1 MRILVVDD
9 QQTNRAILHWLL
21 EEDQH
26 EVLEAENGRVAVQ
39 MYEENHDIDM
49 VLMDVMM
56 PVMDGL
62 EATRIIKSI
71 RKDSYVPVIFLT
83 ALENDEALRKCLDSG
98 GDDFLAK
105 PYNDAVLKAKIS
117 AHFRI
122 RQMSREIS
130 DKNSELTYHHQRVMR
145 EQNIVE
151 HIFNSAQSNN
161 LKTCKNIRSHI
172 SPATTFNGD
181 LLLTSFSLTGGVY
194 VFLGDLTGHG
204 LGASIATLPIA
215 HEFEKC
221 VSRHLSVGEI
231 AFELNSM
238 LYSMLPD
245 YMFCAAT
252 IVELSPA
259 GDAVQIWGGGLPDI
273 IVTDANGVLIERIE
287 SAHMP
292 LGICA
297 DKDFDKG
304 VVLKRCKKN
313 TRLYVYSDGIP
324 EANDAAGN
332 LYSQERMEG
341 IFSAPQ
347 PDPMQALFR
356 DLSAFTCDVE
366 QHDDI
371 TLVEIRCMPVTDA
384 PSRTADTPYTY
395 QGIMWSTECTLAADD
410 LRSADPIEEMMTL
423 VAAQAALRVQR
434 DLVGMIIAEL
444 YSNALEH
451 GILGL
456 SSDLK
461 RADNGF
467 MRYYEERQKR
477 LSELKEARLSI
488 RLALQRENDRVLLR
502 IRIEDSGKGFDFNNM
517 LGSNAED
524 AFGRGIKLL
533 RETCSRVEYSQGG
546 RCVEVDYPVT
556 QAVAYEV

>member
-9 QQTNRAILHWLL
+9 QPTNRSILRWLL

-26 EVLEAENGRVAVQ
+26 SVIEAENGAVAIEL
-39 MYEENHDIDM
+39 YTHDPDIDM

-62 EATRIIKSI
+62 DATRIIKKI
-71 RKDSYVPVIFLT
+71 RKESYVPVIFLT

-130 DKNSELTYHHQRVMR
+130 DKNTELTYHHNRLMR

-151 HIFNSAQSNN
+151 HIFNSAQANN
-161 LKTCKNIRSHI
+161 LKSCKNIRSHI

-181 LLLTSFSLTGGVY
+181 LLLTAFSPTGGVY

-238 LYSMLPD
+238 LYAMLPD

-252 IVELSPA
+252 IVELSSA
-259 GDAVQIWGGGLPDI
+259 GDAVQIWAGGLPDI
-273 IVTDANGVLIERIE
+273 LVTDARGVLLERIE
-287 SAHMP
+287 SGHMP

-297 DKDFDKG
+297 DNDFDKG
-304 VVLKRCKKN
+304 LVLKRYPAN
-313 TRLYVYSDGIP
+313 SRLYVYSDGIP
-324 EANDAAGN
+324 EANNAAGE

-347 PDPMQALFR
+347 QDAMSALFA
-356 DLSAFTCDVE
+356 DLHAFTGDVE

-371 TLVEIRCMPVTDA
+371 TLVEIHCMPVTDA
-384 PSRTADTPYTY
+384 PNHNEDTPYTY
-395 QGIMWSTECTLAADD
+395 QGIMWSTECHLAAED
-410 LRSADPIEEMMTL
+410 LRRADPIEEMMTL

-434 DLVGMIIAEL
+434 DLVGLIIAEL

-467 MRYYEERQKR
+467 MRYYEERQRR
-477 LSELKEARLSI
+477 LQALTEAYLSI
-488 RLALQRENDRVLLR
+488 KLALRREGHNVLLS
-502 IRIEDSGKGFDFNNM
+502 IRIEDSGKGFDVEN
-517 LGSNAED
+517 LLSGRHED
-524 AFGRGIKLL
+524 SFGRGIKLL
-533 RETCSRVEYSQGG
+533 RETCVRVEYSNGG

-556 QAVAYEV
+556 QAVAYHI

>member
-9 QQTNRAILHWLL
+9 QQTNRAILRWLL

-26 EVLEAENGRVAVQ
+26 DVLEAENGQIAVD
-39 MYEENHDIDM
+39 MYEQNDDIDM

-62 EATRIIKSI
+62 DATKLIKSV
-71 RKDSYVPVIFLT
+71 RKETYVPVIFLT
-83 ALENDEALRKCLDSG
+83 ALENDEALRKCLNSG

-130 DKNSELTYHHQRVMR
+130 SKNSELTYHHQRILR

-181 LLLTSFSLTGGVY
+181 LLLTAFSPTGGVY

-231 AFELNSM
+231 AFEINSM
-238 LYSMLPD
+238 LYGMLPD

-252 IVELSPA
+252 ILELSPA
-259 GDAVQIWGGGLPDI
+259 GDAVQIWAGGLPDI
-273 IVTDANGVLIERIE
+273 LVTDANGVLIERIE
-287 SAHMP
+287 SGHMP

-304 VVLKRCKKN
+304 IVLKRCKKHM
-313 TRLYVYSDGIP
+313 RLYVYSDGIP
-324 EANDAAGN
+324 EANDAEGN
-332 LYSQERMEG
+332 LYSQERMESV
-341 IFSAPQ
+341 FSKPQ
-347 PDPMQALFR
+347 ADAMQALFN
-356 DLSAFTCDVE
+356 DLNAFTGEVE

-371 TLVEIRCMPVTDA
+371 TLVEVRCMPVTDA
-384 PSRTADTPYTY
+384 PIRNADTPYSY
-395 QGIMWSTECTLAADD
+395 QGIMWSTECTLFADD
-410 LRSADPIEEMMTL
+410 LRRVDPIEEMMTL

-434 DLVGMIIAEL
+434 DLVGMIISEL

-467 MRYYEERQKR
+467 MLYYEERQKR
-477 LSELKEARLSI
+477 LAELKDARLSI
-488 RLALQRENDRVLLR
+488 RLALQRDENAVLLR
-502 IRIEDSGKGFDFNNM
+502 IRIEDSGRGFDFSNM
-517 LGSNAED
+517 LASNNED

-533 RETCSRVEYSQGG
+533 RETCSRVEYSMGG

-556 QAVAYEV
+556 QAVTYDI